1 MQLAAGVSQQLNGL
15 TTEID
20 VLSWMSRAALE
31 IIARGGLGTSL
42 DNLDPNSETETKYGK
57 AIRDLM

>member
-1 MQLAAGVSQQLNGL
+1 MEVDL
-15 TTEID
+15 
-20 VLSWMSRAALE
+20 LSWMSRAALE

-42 DNLDPNSETETKYGK
+42 DSLDPNSETGSKYGK